1 MGDSIFGDTSR
12 LVKIFI
18 LGKAYQVPEHITCL
32 RAFQYL
38 SPENVSYGRFCW
50 NQECHTC
57 LVGYRRAN
65 QTHPPLH
72 KGLACNLQ
80 VSPGLQILE
89 LSEELRW
96 ALRELIKDDGA

>member
-1 MGDSIFGDTSR
+1 MGDSIFGDTNR

-18 LGKAYQVPEHITCL
+18 LGKPYRVPEHTTCL

-57 LVGYRRAN
+57 LIGYQRAS
-65 QTHPPLH
+65 HPSAVH

-80 VSPGLQILE
+80 VSPGLSVLE

-96 ALRELIKDDGA
+96 ALRDLIRDDGA